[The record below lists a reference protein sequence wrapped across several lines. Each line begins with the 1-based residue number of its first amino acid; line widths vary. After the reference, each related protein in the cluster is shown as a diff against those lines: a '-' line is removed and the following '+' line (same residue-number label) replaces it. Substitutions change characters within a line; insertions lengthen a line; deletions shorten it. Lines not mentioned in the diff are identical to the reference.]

1 MFSLIYVLFDRM
13 CSDGS
18 IPPAVQEIDVATEV
32 VEETE
37 KPESDKKDGTGARD
51 RAVLEKKAA
60 PQEETSAAQNNV
72 SKKYVILMSK
82 IH

>member
-1 MFSLIYVLFDRM
+1 M
-13 CSDGS
+13 CSDGG
-18 IPPAVQEIDVATEV
+18 IPSAVQEIDITKEV

-37 KPESDKKDGTGARD
+37 KPKPDKEDGTVAQD
-51 RAVLEKKAA
+51 ITVLEKKAA
-60 PQEETSAAQNNV
+60 PQEKTSAAQDNA